1 MSPDEPILPRSPP
14 YPPPQAGEG
23 ERGAAREGREGARI
37 ISDRSDVVRRKRL
50 RRNRLLATVM
60 LASMGAVFVA
70 TRMVP
75 EPGFLTLLIQASAEA
90 GMVGGLADWFAVTAL
105 FRHPLGVP
113 IPHTA
118 IIPNNKDRIGR
129 TLGRFV
135 ENNFL
140 TPEVLFRKL
149 RQLEVGRRVA
159 SWLAAPATAGL
170 IAHSITSALPH
181 LIRSLRS
188 RDLHDFLQ
196 RAFGEEFSHADV
208 APLIGHAIR
217 LLTASGEA
225 DVLFDRAI
233 EIAIR
238 WIKDNRAQLDKL
250 ISEHSRWWIPKAID
264 RRIASAIMDG
274 VTEVLTGLLD
284 PESGAR
290 AKFRA
295 DLVGIVTDLLN
306 SPEQRQHVNNAA
318 RRLFAHPDTRAWL
331 SSIWKELCNAAV
343 DDLAQP
349 ESRLSIAL
357 EKPISLVAQTL
368 ATDEVMQQH
377 IDDAVERLA
386 YSLISWR
393 TEIGAFIAEV
403 VRSWDT
409 RTLVERLE
417 LIVGSDLQYIRMN
430 GTIVGAC
437 AGCLIF
443 IAAHAFACAGCLIFI
458 AAHALS

>member
-23 ERGAAREGREGARI
+23 EGGAAREGREGARI

-238 WIKDNRAQLDKL
+238 WIKDNRARLEKL

-295 DLVGIVTDLLN
+295 DLAGIVADLLN
-306 SPEQRQHVNNAA
+306 SPQQRQHVNNAA

-417 LIVGSDLQYIRMN
+417 LVVGSDLQYIRMN

-443 IAAHAFACAGCLIFI
+443 IAAHV
-458 AAHALS
+458 LS

>member
-1 MSPDEPILPRSPP
+1 MSPDEPMLPRPPP
-14 YPPPQAGEG
+14 YRPPRAGEG
-23 ERGAAREGREGARI
+23 GGAGEARERGRI
-37 ISDRSDVVRRKRL
+37 VPDRSDVVRRKRL
-50 RRNRLLATVM
+50 RRNRFLATG
-60 LASMGAVFVA
+60 LLTGMGAVFVA

-75 EPGFLTLLIQASAEA
+75 EPGFFTLLIQASAEA

-118 IIPNNKDRIGR
+118 IIPSNKDRIGR

-135 ENNFL
+135 ESNFL

-149 RQLEVGRRVA
+149 RQLEVGSRVA
-159 SWLAAPATAGL
+159 NWLAAPATAGL
-170 IAHSITSALPH
+170 IAHAITSALPH

-188 RDLHDFLQ
+188 RDLQDFLQ

-208 APLIGHAIR
+208 APIMGHAIR
-217 LLTASGEA
+217 VLTASGEA

-274 VTEVLTGLLD
+274 VTEVLSGLLD
-284 PESGAR
+284 PASGAR

-295 DLVGIVTDLLN
+295 DLVGLVTDLLN
-306 SPEQRQHVNNAA
+306 SPEQRRHVNNAA

-377 IDDAVERLA
+377 IDDAVERFA
-386 YSLISWR
+386 HSLISWR

-417 LIVGSDLQYIRMN
+417 LVVGSDLQYIRMN

-443 IAAHAFACAGCLIFI
+443 IAAHV
-458 AAHALS
+458 LS

>member
-1 MSPDEPILPRSPP
+1 MSPDEPMLPRPPP
-14 YPPPQAGEG
+14 YPPPLAGEG
-23 ERGAAREGREGARI
+23 KEGSRI
-37 ISDRSDVVRRKRL
+37 ASCRSDEVRRSRL
-50 RRNRLLATVM
+50 RRNRLLAAAM
-60 LASMGAVFVA
+60 LAGMGAVFVA

-75 EPGFLTLLIQASAEA
+75 EPGFLTLLIQAGAEA

-118 IIPNNKDRIGR
+118 IIPSNKDRIGR

-140 TPEVLFRKL
+140 TPEVLFGKL
-149 RQLEVGRRVA
+149 RQLQVGHRVA
-159 SWLAAPATAGL
+159 NWLAAPATAGL
-170 IAHSITSALPH
+170 IAHSITSSLPH

-196 RAFGEEFSHADV
+196 RAFGEGFSHPDV
-208 APLIGHAIR
+208 APVIGHAIH

-225 DVLFDRAI
+225 DVLFDRTI

-238 WIKDNRAQLDKL
+238 WIKDNRAHLDKL
-250 ISEHSRWWIPKAID
+250 ISQHSQWWIPKAID

-274 VTEVLTGLLD
+274 VTEVLTGLHD

-295 DLVGIVTDLLN
+295 ALVGIVTDLLN
-306 SPEQRQHVNNAA
+306 SPEQRQQVNNAA

-331 SSIWKELCNAAV
+331 TSVWNQLCNAAI

-368 ATDEVMQQH
+368 ATDEIMQQH

-386 YSLISWR
+386 HSLISWR
-393 TEIGAFIAEV
+393 TEIGSFIAEV
-403 VRSWDT
+403 VRNWDSQ
-409 RTLVERLE
+409 TLVERLE
-417 LIVGSDLQYIRMN
+417 LVVGSDLQYIRMN

-443 IAAHAFACAGCLIFI
+443 IAAR
-458 AAHALS
+458 ALS

>member
-1 MSPDEPILPRSPP
+1 MSPAEPMLPR
-14 YPPPQAGEG
+14 PPPHPPRQAGEG
-23 ERGAAREGREGARI
+23 GEWGRIA
-37 ISDRSDVVRRKRL
+37 SDRSDEVRRKRL
-50 RRNRLLATVM
+50 RRNRFLATAM
-60 LASMGAVFVA
+60 LTGMGAAFVA

-75 EPGFLTLLIQASAEA
+75 EPGFLTLLIQAGAEA
-90 GMVGGLADWFAVTAL
+90 GMVGGVADWFAVTAL

-118 IIPNNKDRIGR
+118 IIPNNKDKIAR

-135 ENNFL
+135 ANNFL

-149 RQLEVGRRVA
+149 RQLQVGRRVA
-159 SWLAAPATAGL
+159 NWLAAPATAGL

-196 RAFGEEFSHADV
+196 RAFGEELSEPDV
-208 APLIGHAIR
+208 A
-217 LLTASGEA
+217 
-225 DVLFDRAI
+225 
-233 EIAIR
+233 
-238 WIKDNRAQLDKL
+238 NRAQLDRL

-284 PESGAR
+284 PESEAR
-290 AKFRA
+290 TKFRA
-295 DLVGIVTDLLN
+295 DLVGIVTDLIT
-306 SPEQRQHVNNAA
+306 SPEQRQHFNNAA

-331 SSIWKELCNAAV
+331 TSIWKELCNAAV
-343 DDLAQP
+343 DDLARP

-357 EKPISLVAQTL
+357 ERPISLVAQTL
-368 ATDEVMQQH
+368 ATDEITQQR
-377 IDDAVERLA
+377 IDDAVERVA
-386 YSLISWR
+386 HSLISWR

-409 RTLVERLE
+409 RTLVDRLE
-417 LIVGSDLQYIRMN
+417 LVVGSDLQYIRMN

-437 AGCLIF
+437 VGCLIF
-443 IAAHAFACAGCLIFI
+443 IAAR
-458 AAHALS
+458 ALS

>member
-23 ERGAAREGREGARI
+23 EGGAAREGREGARI

-208 APLIGHAIR
+208 APLIGHTIR

-343 DDLAQP
+343 DDLARP

-443 IAAHAFACAGCLIFI
+443 IAAHA
-458 AAHALS
+458 LS